1 MSNLIEED
9 TEKSWE
15 KVQDKIQDD
24 VEDGF
29 EDISKI
35 MGSENTDSIAAF
47 YFLMFWTRVM
57 IRYGKNGEK
66 NDNTQLISLLT
77 SMMKGDVPPD
87 VDNSFDRRVNN

>member
-1 MSNLIEED
+1 MNDLIKED
-9 TEKSWE
+9 IEKSWE

-35 MGSENTDSIAAF
+35 LGSENTDSIAAF

-66 NDNTQLISLLT
+66 HDNKQLIDLLT
-77 SMMKGDVPPD
+77 KMMNGNLPQDKE
-87 VDNSFDRRVNN
+87 NIFDRRVNN

>member
-1 MSNLIEED
+1 MNKED
-9 TEKSWE
+9 RDELW
-15 KVQDKIQDD
+15 VDIQNKIQDD

-35 MGSENTDSIAAF
+35 LGSENTDSIAAF

-66 NDNTQLISLLT
+66 HDNKYLINLIT
-77 SMMKGDVPPD
+77 SMMNGDLPQD
-87 VDNSFDRRVNN
+87 KENIFDRRVNN

>member
-1 MSNLIEED
+1 MKKDL
-9 TEKSWE
+9 EKSWE

-29 EDISKI
+29 EDLSKI
-35 MGSENTDSIAAF
+35 LGSEDMNSIAAF

-66 NDNTQLISLLT
+66 HDNKQLINLIT
-77 SMMKGDVPPD
+77 SMMNGNLPQDKE
-87 VDNSFDRRVNN
+87 NIFDRRVNN